1 MKNESTRLLL
11 HNESEA
17 SLLHGIL
24 EEDGVPHLIRSYHD
38 RAYDGLWQMQ
48 EGWGYVET
56 SARFAGGVRAL
67 LELLRKN
74 RASTEPGFSELSK
87 EED

>member
-1 MKNESTRLLL
+1 MREENERLLL

-24 EEDGVPHLIRSYHD
+24 EEDGVPHMIRSYHD

-56 SARFAGGVRAL
+56 AARFASGVRAL
-67 LELLRKN
+67 LEVLRKN
-74 RASTEPGFSELSK
+74 RPSSELGK
-87 EED
+87 EEDEPKEE

>member
-1 MKNESTRLLL
+1 MRLAL

-38 RAYDGLWQMQ
+38 RAYDGLWQML

-56 SARFAGGVRAL
+56 SVRFAGGVQAL
-67 LELLRKN
+67 LEVLRKN
-74 RASTEPGFSELSK
+74 RGSSEPGSSELGK

>member
-1 MKNESTRLLL
+1 MRERNERLLL

-17 SLLHGIL
+17 SLLHGLL

-56 SARFAGGVRAL
+56 SARFAGGVKAL
-67 LELLRKN
+67 LEVLRKN
-74 RASTEPGFSELSK
+74 RPSG
-87 EED
+87 EE

>member
-1 MKNESTRLLL
+1 MKEESARLLL
-11 HNESEA
+11 HNEAEA

-24 EEDGVPHLIRSYHD
+24 EEDGVPHFIRSYHD

-67 LELLRKN
+67 LEVLRKN
-74 RASTEPGFSELSK
+74 RLSSELGK

>member
-56 SARFAGGVRAL
+56 SVRFASGVRAL
-67 LELLRKN
+67 LEVLRKN
-74 RASTEPGFSELSK
+74 KASAELSK
-87 EED
+87 EEE

>member
-1 MKNESTRLLL
+1 MKEKNERLPL
-11 HNESEA
+11 HNQSEA

-24 EEDGVPHLIRSYHD
+24 EEDGVPHMIRSYHD

-56 SARFAGGVRAL
+56 AARFAGGVRAL

-74 RASTEPGFSELSK
+74 RASELGQEEEEPEQ
-87 EED
+87 E

>member
-1 MKNESTRLLL
+1 MREESKRLLL
-11 HNESEA
+11 DNESEA

-74 RASTEPGFSELSK
+74 RAVSELGQ
-87 EED
+87 EEDEPEEK

>member
-1 MKNESTRLLL
+1 MKEENARLLL
-11 HNESEA
+11 DNESEA

-24 EEDGVPHLIRSYHD
+24 EEDGVPHIIRSYHD

-56 SARFAGGVRAL
+56 SVRFANGVRAL
-67 LELLRKN
+67 LEVLRKN
-74 RASTEPGFSELSK
+74 RASSELGK

>member
-1 MKNESTRLLL
+1 MRDESMRLALQ
-11 HNESEA
+11 NESEA

-56 SARFAGGVRAL
+56 SVRFAGGVRAL

-74 RASTEPGFSELSK
+74 PASSELGQ
-87 EED
+87 EEDQAE

>member
-1 MKNESTRLLL
+1 MKEESARLMLQNEA
-11 HNESEA
+11 EA

-24 EEDGVPHLIRSYHD
+24 EEDGVPHFIRSYHD
-38 RAYDGLWQMQ
+38 RAYDGLWQML

-56 SARFAGGVRAL
+56 SARFASGVKVL
-67 LELLRKN
+67 LEVLRKN
-74 RASTEPGFSELSK
+74 RPSSELSK

>member
-1 MKNESTRLLL
+1 MREENARLLL

-56 SARFAGGVRAL
+56 SVRFASGVKAL
-67 LELLRKN
+67 LEVLRKN
-74 RASTEPGFSELSK
+74 RASSSALGQ
-87 EED
+87 EEE

>member
-1 MKNESTRLLL
+1 MRLALR
-11 HNESEA
+11 NESEA

-56 SARFAGGVRAL
+56 SVRFAGGVQAL
-67 LELLRKN
+67 LEVLRKN
-74 RASTEPGFSELSK
+74 RGSPEPGPSE
-87 EED
+87 

>member
-1 MKNESTRLLL
+1 MADVSTRLPLQ
-11 HNESEA
+11 NEAEA

-56 SARFAGGVRAL
+56 AARFASGVRAL
-67 LELLRKN
+67 LEVLRKN
-74 RASTEPGFSELSK
+74 KFSSDLGDEQDQS
-87 EED
+87 EEE

>member
-1 MKNESTRLLL
+1 MKEESARLMLQNEA
-11 HNESEA
+11 EA

-24 EEDGVPHLIRSYHD
+24 EEDGVPHFIRSYHD
-38 RAYDGLWQMQ
+38 RAYDGLWQML

-56 SARFAGGVRAL
+56 SARFAGGVKVL
-67 LELLRKN
+67 LEVLRKN
-74 RASTEPGFSELSK
+74 RLSSELSK

>member
-56 SARFAGGVRAL
+56 SVRFASGVRAL
-67 LELLRKN
+67 LEVLRKN
-74 RASTEPGFSELSK
+74 KASSELSK
-87 EED
+87 EEE

>member
-1 MKNESTRLLL
+1 MREQSARLPLKNEA
-11 HNESEA
+11 EA

-56 SARFAGGVRAL
+56 SERFPGGVKTL
-67 LELLRKN
+67 LEVLRKN
-74 RASTEPGFSELSK
+74 QPSSELGK

>member
-1 MKNESTRLLL
+1 MTTVKEESARLMLQNEA
-11 HNESEA
+11 EA

-24 EEDGVPHLIRSYHD
+24 EEDGVPHFIRSYHD
-38 RAYDGLWQMQ
+38 RAYDGLWQML

-56 SARFAGGVRAL
+56 SARFAGGVKVL
-67 LELLRKN
+67 LEVLRKN
-74 RASTEPGFSELSK
+74 RLSSELSK

>member
-1 MKNESTRLLL
+1 VSEQSTRLPLQ
-11 HNESEA
+11 NEAEA

-24 EEDGVPHLIRSYHD
+24 EEDGVPHFIRSYHD

-56 SARFAGGVRAL
+56 SERFAGGVRAL
-67 LELLRKN
+67 LEVLRKN
-74 RASTEPGFSELSK
+74 RTLSAD
-87 EED
+87 E

>member
-1 MKNESTRLLL
+1 MREQSSRLPLRNEA
-11 HNESEA
+11 EA

-24 EEDGVPHLIRSYHD
+24 EEDGVPHIIRSYND

-56 SARFAGGVRAL
+56 SERFAGGVRAL
-67 LELLRKN
+67 LDVLRKN
-74 RASTEPGFSELSK
+74 RPSSELG
-87 EED
+87 EEEE

>member
-1 MKNESTRLLL
+1 MRDASERLLL
-11 HNESEA
+11 QNEAEA

-24 EEDGVPHLIRSYHD
+24 EEDGVPHIIRSYHD

-56 SARFAGGVRAL
+56 SVRFAGGVRTL
-67 LELLRKN
+67 LEVLRKN
-74 RASTEPGFSELSK
+74 RLSSELSK

>member
-1 MKNESTRLLL
+1 MDPMRDESERLLL
-11 HNESEA
+11 RNESEA

-24 EEDGVPHLIRSYHD
+24 EEDSVPRIIRSYHD

-56 SARFAGGVRAL
+56 WARFVGGVRVL
-67 LELLRKN
+67 LEVLRKN
-74 RASTEPGFSELSK
+74 RLPSDLGK

>member
-1 MKNESTRLLL
+1 MKDESTRLPL

-38 RAYDGLWQMQ
+38 RAYDKLWQMQ

-56 SARFAGGVRAL
+56 SVRFASGVRAL
-67 LELLRKN
+67 LEVLRKN
-74 RASTEPGFSELSK
+74 RPSSELGK

>member
-1 MKNESTRLLL
+1 MNEPSERLLL
-11 HNESEA
+11 QNEAEA

-24 EEDGVPHLIRSYHD
+24 EEDGVPHMIRSYHD

-48 EGWGYVET
+48 AGWGYVET
-56 SARFAGGVRAL
+56 SVRFAGGVRAL
-67 LELLRKN
+67 LQMLRKN
-74 RASTEPGFSELSK
+74 RPSSELGK

>member
-1 MKNESTRLLL
+1 MRDASERLPL
-11 HNESEA
+11 HNEAEA

-24 EEDGVPHLIRSYHD
+24 EEDGVPHLIRSFHD

-56 SARFAGGVRAL
+56 SVRFAGGVRAL
-67 LELLRKN
+67 LEVLRKN
-74 RASTEPGFSELSK
+74 RPSSELGK

>member
-1 MKNESTRLLL
+1 MREENARLLL
-11 HNESEA
+11 RNESEA

-56 SARFAGGVRAL
+56 SVRFAGGVRAL
-67 LELLRKN
+67 LEVLRKN
-74 RASTEPGFSELSK
+74 QPSDRE
-87 EED
+87 

>member
-1 MKNESTRLLL
+1 MRDASERLSL
-11 HNESEA
+11 HNEAEA

-24 EEDGVPHLIRSYHD
+24 EEDGVPHIIRSFHD

-56 SARFAGGVRAL
+56 SVRFAGGVRAL
-67 LELLRKN
+67 LEVLRKN
-74 RASTEPGFSELSK
+74 HPSSELGK